1 MPIYSLEG
9 IAPEFPHPQRYWIAP
24 DAHVIG
30 RVRLGADVSVWF
42 GAALRGD
49 NEWIEIGAR
58 TNIQDGAV
66 LHTDMG
72 YPLTIGEGATVGHHA
87 ILHGC
92 FIGSNTLIGMGA
104 TILNGAR
111 IGANSIVGANALVTE
126 GKEFPD
132 GSLIV
137 GSPAKIVRSLD
148 ADAIQRLRSS
158 AARYVDNGRRY
169 AQELVRID
177 EGPADRTVIVKVGSG
192 YNWGTI
198 NE

>member
-1 MPIYSLEG
+1 MSIYSLDG
-9 IAPEFPHPQRYWIAP
+9 VAPDLPHPQKIWIAP
-24 DAHVIG
+24 DANVIG
-30 RVRLGADVSVWF
+30 RVRLGSDVSVWF
-42 GAALRGD
+42 GAVLRGD
-49 NEWIEIGAR
+49 NEWIGIGAR
-58 TNIQDGAV
+58 SNIQDGAV

-72 YPLTIGEGATVGHHA
+72 YPLTIGEDVTVGHHA

-92 FIGSNTLIGMGA
+92 SVGSNTLIGMGA

-137 GSPAKIVRSLD
+137 GSPAKTVRSLD
-148 ADAIQRLRSS
+148 ADAIKRLRSS

-177 EGPADRTVIVKVGSG
+177 EDPAKYEACRSVPRRI
-192 YNWGTI
+192 
-198 NE
+198 

>member
-9 IAPEFPHPQRYWIAP
+9 IAPELPHPQRYWIAP

-30 RVRLGADVSVWF
+30 RVRLGSDVSVWF
-42 GAALRGD
+42 GAGLRGD

-58 TNIQDGAV
+58 ANIQDGAV

-72 YPLTIGEGATVGHHA
+72 YPLTIGEGTTVGHHA

-92 FIGSNTLIGMGA
+92 SIGSNTLIGMGA

-137 GSPAKIVRSLD
+137 GSPAKVVRSLD

-158 AARYVDNGRRY
+158 AARYVDNGHRY
-169 AQELVRID
+169 ARELVRID
-177 EGPADRTVIVKVGSG
+177 EDPADRTVIVKVGSG
-192 YNWGTI
+192 YKWGTS
-198 NE
+198 NG

>member
-1 MPIYSLEG
+1 MPIYSLDG
-9 IAPEFPHPQRYWIAP
+9 VAPDLPHPQKIWIAP
-24 DAHVIG
+24 DANVIG
-30 RVRLGADVSVWF
+30 RVRLGSDVSVWF

-58 TNIQDGAV
+58 ANIQDGAV

-72 YPLTIGEGATVGHHA
+72 YPLTIGEDVTVGHHA

-92 FIGSNTLIGMGA
+92 SVGSNTLIGMGA

-137 GSPAKIVRSLD
+137 GSPAKVVRSLD

-158 AARYVDNGRRY
+158 AARYVENGHRY
-169 AQELVRID
+169 GNGLVRID
-177 EGPADRTVIVKVGSG
+177 REIDAHESSSSSG
-192 YNWGTI
+192 TLR
-198 NE
+198 